1 MSSPRK
7 FAEKIALIQQK
18 QAEGDAAFNTI
29 IYEVEAAKQRAD
41 RISSAKSKLD
51 VPTRKYEK
59 PYENYQ
65 GSNGMNNSD
74 NNNIN
79 NYEPQLIKI
88 DNGNES
94 DRLLQLP
101 DNSSWRRT
109 HSDSSLHHTMVPS
122 VVAHYHARIEND
134 NNGQATNYNLNDIK
148 YESLSY
154 SPHHHPHHL
163 QVSNLPFQQHQH
175 QFDLNHNLN
184 YNLNHNYINGR
195 TNVVYPLS
203 QIATPIGPT
212 TSLPT
217 QPIVSSPPNNTHTL
231 LGPRYSSGS
240 NVLMLPPNHHPRGG
254 SLPDLRTEN
263 AFHHQQ
269 VSFSTAPSPP
279 TSTIQY
285 FFRSSS
291 LQKNGDDDL
300 YILGPQQQLPSN
312 IGPLKQSPSN
322 RRRHSPIGEV
332 KQSSPRRQNSPSPDN
347 QQTVY
352 RVEPSSPQSQSS
364 YSPQNSPH
372 LLPSPG
378 NDYSPFSPQQSTD
391 NNTNNQQQPYF
402 TLPTHFDQITLDNNF
417 YTQQQPSPSSS
428 PNQNLNHPS
437 SPTSVL
443 TSLSN
448 DMNGT
453 HLTYFRPQNFY
464 PTFMNDAFL
473 FSSFIYFVFIVTD
486 IIVKLLAKPSNY
498 CPTQTT
504 VTVTTNVTQKSPTI
518 PNIIL
523 TDVDSSKL
531 DLSKELANDFTHA
544 FDSLI
549 DPTDLQLNPDDF
561 LLNVHDLSIDPQ
573 LCDDTFRMEN

>member
-65 GSNGMNNSD
+65 GSNGMDNSD
-74 NNNIN
+74 NNNTN
-79 NYEPQLIKI
+79 NYEPQPIKI
-88 DNGNES
+88 DNSNES

-109 HSDSSLHHTMVPS
+109 HSDSSLHHTMMPS
-122 VVAHYHARIEND
+122 VVAHYHARIDND
-134 NNGQATNYNLNDIK
+134 NNGQAPNYDLNDIK
-148 YESLSY
+148 YDSISY

-163 QVSNLPFQQHQH
+163 QVSSSPFQQHH

-184 YNLNHNYINGR
+184 HNYMNGGA
-195 TNVVYPLS
+195 NIVYSLS

-217 QPIVSSPPNNTHTL
+217 QPIVSSPSNNTHTL
-231 LGPRYSSGS
+231 LGPRYSGGS

-269 VSFSTAPSPP
+269 ISFSTTPSPP
-279 TSTIQY
+279 TSTTQH

-300 YILGPQQQLPSN
+300 YALGPQQQLPSN
-312 IGPLKQSPSN
+312 IGPLKQSPSI

-332 KQSSPRRQNSPSPDN
+332 KQSSPRRQNSPSPDVSSN

-378 NDYSPFSPQQSTD
+378 NDHSPFSPQQSTD

-417 YTQQQPSPSSS
+417 YTQQQSSPTSSS
-428 PNQNLNHPS
+428 SSSKQNPNHPS
-437 SPTSVL
+437 SP

-453 HLTYFRPQNFY
+453 HLNYFRPQNFY
-464 PTFMNDAFL
+464 PTFIND
-473 FSSFIYFVFIVTD
+473 T
-486 IIVKLLAKPSNY
+486 PSNY
-498 CPTQTT
+498 CQTQTA
-504 VTVTTNVTQKSPTI
+504 VTITTNVTQKSPTI

-549 DPTDLQLNPDDF
+549 DPSDLQLNADDF
-561 LLNVHDLSIDPQ
+561 LLNAHDLSIDPH

>member
-41 RISSAKSKLD
+41 RISSTNSKLD
-51 VPTRKYEK
+51 VPTRKYDK
-59 PYENYQ
+59 PFEIYQ
-65 GSNGMNNSD
+65 ESNGMNNSD
-74 NNNIN
+74 NHNTN
-79 NYEPQLIKI
+79 NYEPQQIKM
-88 DNGNES
+88 DSSNDS

-109 HSDSSLHHTMVPS
+109 HSDSSLHHTMMPS
-122 VVAHYHARIEND
+122 VAAHYHARMDND
-134 NNGQATNYNLNDIK
+134 NNGQPSNYDMNDIK
-148 YESLSY
+148 YDSSSY
-154 SPHHHPHHL
+154 SSHQHLPPHF
-163 QVSNLPFQQHQH
+163 QISNSPFQQHQH
-175 QFDLNHNLN
+175 FDFNHNLN
-184 YNLNHNYINGR
+184 YNYMNGR
-195 TNVVYPLS
+195 SNVAYPLP
-203 QIATPIGPT
+203 QIPTPIAPT

-217 QPIVSSPPNNTHTL
+217 QPAPSSPSPHTHTL
-231 LGPRYSSGS
+231 LGPRYSGGS

-269 VSFSTAPSPP
+269 VSFSTTPSPP
-279 TSTIQY
+279 TTTAQH

-291 LQKNGDDDL
+291 LQQNGDVDL
-300 YILGPQQQLPSN
+300 YALGPQQQLPSN
-312 IGPLKQSPSN
+312 IGPLKQSPSI

-332 KQSSPRRQNSPSPDN
+332 KQSSPRRQNSPSPDVSSN
-347 QQTVY
+347 QQTLY

-378 NDYSPFSPQQSTD
+378 NDHSPFSPQQSTD
-391 NNTNNQQQPYF
+391 NNTNNQQPYF

-417 YTQQQPSPSSS
+417 YPQQSSPSPSSS
-428 PNQNLNHPS
+428 TNQNSNHPS
-437 SPTSVL
+437 SSTSIL

-448 DMNGT
+448 DVNGM
-453 HLTYFRPQNFY
+453 HLNYFRPQNFY
-464 PTFMNDAFL
+464 PTFINDT
-473 FSSFIYFVFIVTD
+473 SSSYCQNQSTVSVT
-486 IIVKLLAKPSNY
+486 AS
-498 CPTQTT
+498 
-504 VTVTTNVTQKSPTI
+504 VTQKSPTI

-549 DPTDLQLNPDDF
+549 GPNDLQLNADDF
-561 LLNVHDLSIDPQ
+561 LLNVHDLSMDPHI
-573 LCDDTFRMEN
+573 CDDSFRMEN